1 MIHTL
6 ALSLLV
12 ILVGCTHFR
21 IDMTEYSDEKGLE
34 SCNITVFDN
43 RPDLRIIGR
52 DISFDVTPPMD
63 QVASFKL
70 CKNTLVKEYLN
81 KNRNISIHIN
91 DIRIE
96 NIHGLFSYEVI
107 GNLYGEMY
115 IGNLPISLHAYAST
129 FQKAS
134 ELTPSTYQRVLDLM
148 TNDLTSDIESILR
161 TRGLANKE
169 SEF

>member
-1 MIHTL
+1 
-6 ALSLLV
+6 
-12 ILVGCTHFR
+12 
-21 IDMTEYSDEKGLE
+21 MTEYSEQKGLE

-52 DISFDVTPPMD
+52 DISFDVTPSMD
-63 QVASFKL
+63 QIVSFKL
-70 CKNTLVKEYLN
+70 CKNPLVKDYFN
-81 KNRNISIHIN
+81 KNGNISIHIN

-96 NIHGLFSYEVI
+96 NIHGPFSYEVI

-115 IGNLPISLHAYAST
+115 IGDSPISLHAYASA

-148 TNDLTSDIESILR
+148 TNDLTSDIETILKTQR
-161 TRGLANKE
+161 LDDKE